1 MSSLLGARVTLPLG
15 VRAGTLVMRKN
26 VPVLCLA
33 QRHLQC
39 GTVKSGKMVGV
50 KWCLNQK
57 GWFIKERIVSRTES
71 NNFTYK

>member
-1 MSSLLGARVTLPLG
+1 MSSPLGARITLPLG

-33 QRHLQC
+33 QRNLQC
-39 GTVKSGKMVGV
+39 GTVKSRKLVGV

-57 GWFIKERIVSRTES
+57 GWFIKETKLSGTES
-71 NNFTYK
+71 NNFMYK